1 MRALLA
7 GFIAPCLP
15 TKTDKLPSGSQWLH
29 EIKHDGF
36 RIIARKNGDRVK
48 LYSRPGNDLT
58 RRFPL
63 IVETLARLR
72 SLAER
77 RGAEAAARETNQT
90 LDILTARNES
100 EIVATFASLK
110 ERRIGALIIGSDS
123 FYLGQMRWMAALAA
137 HNEMPAIGPSQEFT
151 AAGGLMNYGPSIAD
165 GARQVGVYVGK
176 VLKGARPADLPV
188 VQPTKFELAINLKA
202 AKALGLDVPQT
213 LLAIADE
220 VIE

>member
-1 MRALLA
+1 MAIL
-7 GFIAPCLP
+7 IN
-15 TKTDKLPSGSQWLH
+15 PS
-29 EIKHDGF
+29 
-36 RIIARKNGDRVK
+36 N
-48 LYSRPGNDLT
+48 
-58 RRFPL
+58 PL
-63 IVETLARLR
+63 G
-72 SLAER
+72 LAER
-77 RGAEAAARETNQT
+77 RGAEAAARDTNQT
-90 LDILTARNES
+90 LHILTARNES

-110 ERRIGALIIGSDS
+110 EQR
-123 FYLGQMRWMAALAA
+123 MALAA
-137 HNEMPAIGPSQEFT
+137 HSGMPGIGPLQEFT